1 MIEINGVNKKFSNT
15 DALNN
20 VIAAVQEKSIFGLVG
35 TNGAGKSTLLRI
47 MCGVICPDTGSVMV
61 DGENVYENPKVKG
74 RICFLSDEAYFF
86 PNATGESMAEYY
98 EILYP
103 HFDEYRFFDLMERFQ
118 LDRRRKLASFSKG
131 MKRQVLMLLGICAG
145 TKYLLCDE
153 TFDGLDP
160 LMRQAMK
167 SILAG
172 ELSKRDFSVDIA
184 SHSLRELE
192 DICDHIGLLH
202 KGGILL
208 SRDLEDMKYHIH
220 KLQCVIRDPEKEKEL
235 LEELNVVQYEKRGSL
250 LTVIARGTRQEILMS
265 IEEKDPVFS
274 EVLPLTLEEIFI
286 SETEVA
292 GYDIKEIIHDAVK
305 R

>member
-160 LMRQAMK
+160 VMRNLVKNLITQDVLEHQATA
-167 SILAG
+167 I
-172 ELSKRDFSVDIA
+172 IT

-192 DICDHIGLLH
+192 DTCDQLALLH
-202 KGGILL
+202 KGGLVLESDIQNLKTSLFKIQIAFSGDFGRDSFDGIDILHF
-208 SRDLEDMKYHIH
+208 S
-220 KLQCVIRDPEKEKEL
+220 
-235 LEELNVVQYEKRGSL
+235 KRGSVASMIVRGGREETVSRLQAMMPIL
-250 LTVIARGTRQEILMS
+250 L
-265 IEEKDPVFS
+265 D
-274 EVLPLTLEEIFI
+274 VLPLSLEEVFTY
-286 SETEVA
+286 EMEA
-292 GYDIKEIIHDAVK
+292 LGYAFQDVLDA
-305 R
+305 

>member
-1 MIEINGVNKKFSNT
+1 
-15 DALNN
+15 
-20 VIAAVQEKSIFGLVG
+20 
-35 TNGAGKSTLLRI
+35 
-47 MCGVICPDTGSVMV
+47 
-61 DGENVYENPKVKG
+61 
-74 RICFLSDEAYFF
+74 
-86 PNATGESMAEYY
+86 
-98 EILYP
+98 
-103 HFDEYRFFDLMERFQ
+103 
-118 LDRRRKLASFSKG
+118 
-131 MKRQVLMLLGICAG
+131 MLLGICAG

-172 ELSKRDFSVDIA
+172 ELSKRDFSVVIA

>member
-160 LMRQAMK
+160 LMR
-167 SILAG
+167 
-172 ELSKRDFSVDIA
+172 
-184 SHSLRELE
+184 
-192 DICDHIGLLH
+192 
-202 KGGILL
+202 
-208 SRDLEDMKYHIH
+208 
-220 KLQCVIRDPEKEKEL
+220 
-235 LEELNVVQYEKRGSL
+235 
-250 LTVIARGTRQEILMS
+250 
-265 IEEKDPVFS
+265 
-274 EVLPLTLEEIFI
+274 
-286 SETEVA
+286 
-292 GYDIKEIIHDAVK
+292 VK
-305 R
+305 P